1 MASHH
6 EIVAEEWKSRS
17 RELAEWAM
25 EKLANRKDVWGQY
38 AALTEG
44 EQKKL
49 GRTYKAMTLPVASKR
64 GPDMVTLDKLT
75 RHFASQHRRRP
86 QIVGLHAKSK
96 ENTSK
101 WLGIDID
108 MHDDSKADAEEHS
121 RRNLV
126 GALKWWRELQSMG
139 YDPLLFDSNNNGG
152 YHLWVLF
159 DEPAPTEHVFA
170 FAWSL
175 VSTWEATNLSEEP
188 ETFPKKPKE
197 RKPGED
203 VLGAWFRLPGL
214 HHTRDHYARVWSG
227 DEWLDDPWLSGH
239 AAIDAMVQCVG
250 GPAPPAVSA
259 PEDHSRITIRGVAGK
274 RGEKLKS
281 VPHGSVHRVT
291 EKAGSEKPKRAS
303 DRKRSFKRSGK
314 ATVCVDLDGVLAQNI
329 GATSLAEIGD
339 PVDGAVEFTRELSQ
353 IANVVILTS
362 RLSQDEG
369 KVASAEYRKAVVRIE
384 DWLNEHGFAFERVHT
399 GQGKPPASAYIDDRG
414 VSCKPMDDGI
424 AAFKEALEQTERLCN

>member
-1 MASHH
+1 MASQY

-25 EKLANRKDVWGQY
+25 ETLVNRKDVWGQY

-44 EQKKL
+44 EKKKL

-75 RHFASQHRRRP
+75 RHFASQHLRRP
-86 QIVGLHAKSK
+86 QIVGLHAKSR
-96 ENTSK
+96 ENTSR

-108 MHDDSKADAEEHS
+108 MHDENKADAEEHA

-126 GALKWWRELQSMG
+126 GALQWWRQLQTMG

-152 YHLWVLF
+152 FHLWVLF
-159 DEPAPTEHVFA
+159 DKPAPTDHVFA

-175 VSTWEATNLSEEP
+175 ISKWEEVNLSEEP
-188 ETFPKKPKE
+188 ETFPKQPKQQSAD
-197 RKPGED
+197 ED

-239 AAIDAMVQCVG
+239 AAIDAMLQCMG
-250 GPAPPAVSA
+250 GPPPPEVSA
-259 PEDHSRITIRGVAGK
+259 PEDHSRMTLRGVEGK
-274 RGEKLKS
+274 RGEALRAE
-281 VPHGSVHRVT
+281 GS
-291 EKAGSEKPKRAS
+291 KPARAV
-303 DRKRSFKRSGK
+303 DRKRSFKRTSK
-314 ATVCVDLDGVLAQNI
+314 ATVCVDLDGVLAQNT
-329 GATSLAEIGD
+329 GATNLAEIGD
-339 PVDGAVEFTRELSQ
+339 PVDGAVEFTRELSK
-353 IANVVILTS
+353 IATVVVLTS
-362 RLSQDEG
+362 RLSQD
-369 KVASAEYRKAVVRIE
+369 KIASAEYRKAVVRIE
-384 DWLNEHGFAFERVHT
+384 DWLSEYGFAYDRIHV

-414 VSCKPMDDGI
+414 VSCRPMDDGVV
-424 AAFKEALEQTERLCN
+424 AFEQALEQTERLCN

>member
-1 MASHH
+1 MASHY

-25 EKLANRKDVWGQY
+25 EKLVNRKDVWGQY

-44 EQKKL
+44 EKKKL
-49 GRTYKAMTLPVASKR
+49 GRTYKAMTLPVAAKR

-86 QIVGLHAKSK
+86 QIIGLHAKSR
-96 ENTSK
+96 ENTSR

-108 MHDDSKADAEEHS
+108 MHDDDKADAEEHS

-126 GALKWWRELQSMG
+126 GALKWWRQLQAMG

-170 FAWSL
+170 FAWSI
-175 VSTWEATNLSEEP
+175 VSTWEETNLSEEP

-197 RKPGED
+197 KKPGDD

-214 HHTRDHYARVWSG
+214 HHSRDHYARVWSG

-239 AAIDAMVQCVG
+239 AAIDAMLQCMG
-250 GPAPPAVSA
+250 GPPPPAETA
-259 PEDHSRITIRGVAGK
+259 PEDHSRITIRGVQGK
-274 RGEKLKS
+274 RGEALRSETVK
-281 VPHGSVHRVT
+281 T
-291 EKAGSEKPKRAS
+291 EKPKRAV
-303 DRKRSFKRSGK
+303 DRKRSFKRTGK
-314 ATVCVDLDGVLAQNI
+314 ATVCVDLDGVLAQNT
-329 GATSLAEIGD
+329 GATNLSEIGE
-339 PVDGAVEFTRELSQ
+339 PVDGAVEFTRDLAK
-353 IANVVILTS
+353 IADVVVLTS
-362 RLSQDEG
+362 RLSHDKPG
-369 KVASAEYRKAVVRIE
+369 DGNSAEQRKMLVRIE
-384 DWLNEHGFAFERVHT
+384 DWLNEHGFAFDRVHS

-414 VSCKPMDDGI
+414 VSCRPMDDGV
-424 AAFKEALEQTERLCN
+424 AAFEAALAQTQHLCS

>member
-6 EIVAEEWKSRS
+6 EIVAEEWKSR
-17 RELAEWAM
+17 L

-49 GRTYKAMTLPVASKR
+49 GRTYKAMTLPVATKR

-75 RHFASQHRRRP
+75 RHFSSQHRRRP

-126 GALKWWRELQSMG
+126 GALKWWRQLQSMG

-159 DEPAPTEHVFA
+159 DKPAPTEHVFA
-170 FAWSL
+170 FAWSI

-197 RKPGED
+197 KKPGED

-214 HHTRDHYARVWSG
+214 HHTKDHYARVWSG

-250 GPAPPAVSA
+250 GPPPPAVCA
-259 PEDHSRITIRGVAGK
+259 PEDHSRITIRGVEGK
-274 RGEKLKS
+274 RGEKLRSPNQNKNPK
-281 VPHGSVHRVT
+281 V
-291 EKAGSEKPKRAS
+291 EKPKRAV
-303 DRKRSFKRSGK
+303 DRKRSFKRTGR

-329 GATSLAEIGD
+329 GATSLSEIGD
-339 PVDGAVEFTRELSQ
+339 PVDGAVEFSRELSE
-353 IANVVILTS
+353 IADVVNVL
-362 RLSQDEG
+362 
-369 KVASAEYRKAVVRIE
+369 K
-384 DWLNEHGFAFERVHT
+384 T
-399 GQGKPPASAYIDDRG
+399 G
-414 VSCKPMDDGI
+414 
-424 AAFKEALEQTERLCN
+424 

>member
-1 MASHH
+1 MASQY

-25 EKLANRKDVWGQY
+25 EKLVNRKDVWGQY

-44 EQKKL
+44 EKKKL

-96 ENTSK
+96 DDTSR

-108 MHDDSKADAEEHS
+108 MHDDHKADAEEHA

-126 GALKWWRELQSMG
+126 GALKWWRQLQGMG

-159 DEPAPTEHVFA
+159 EEPAPTEHVFA
-170 FAWSL
+170 FAWSI
-175 VSTWEATNLSEEP
+175 VSTWEQTNLSEEP

-197 RKPGED
+197 KKPGED

-214 HHTRDHYARVWSG
+214 HHSRDHYARVWSG

-239 AAIDAMVQCVG
+239 AAIDAMLQCMG
-250 GPAPPAVSA
+250 GPPPPAELA
-259 PEDHSRITIRGVAGK
+259 PEDHSRITIRGVQGK
-274 RGEKLKS
+274 RGDAL
-281 VPHGSVHRVT
+281 RADAT
-291 EKAGSEKPKRAS
+291 QTEKPKRAS
-303 DRKRSFKRSGK
+303 DRKRSFKRTGK
-314 ATVCVDLDGVLAQNI
+314 ATVCVDLDGVLAQNT
-329 GATSLAEIGD
+329 GTTNLSEIGE
-339 PVDGAVEFTRELSQ
+339 PVDGAVEFTRELAN
-353 IANVVILTS
+353 IADVVVLTS
-362 RLSQDEG
+362 RLSQDKQG
-369 KVASAEYRKAVVRIE
+369 NTSSAEYRKMTVRIE
-384 DWLNEHGFAFERVHT
+384 DWLNEHGFAFDRVHT

-414 VSCKPMDDGI
+414 VSCRPMDDGVV
-424 AAFKEALEQTERLCN
+424 AFKQALELTERLCN

>member
-1 MASHH
+1 MASHY

-25 EKLANRKDVWGQY
+25 EKLVNRKDVWGQY

-44 EQKKL
+44 EKKKL
-49 GRTYKAMTLPVASKR
+49 GRTYKAMTLPVAAKR

-96 ENTSK
+96 ENTSR

-126 GALKWWRELQSMG
+126 GALKWWRQLQTMG

-170 FAWSL
+170 FAWSI
-175 VSTWEATNLSEEP
+175 VSTWEETNLSEEP

-197 RKPGED
+197 KKPDED

-214 HHTRDHYARVWSG
+214 HHTREHYATVWSG

-239 AAIDAMVQCVG
+239 AAIDAMLQCVG
-250 GPAPPAVSA
+250 GPPPPAVCA
-259 PEDHSRITIRGVAGK
+259 PADHSRITLRGVEGM
-274 RGEKLKS
+274 RGEKLRS
-281 VPHGSVHRVT
+281 
-291 EKAGSEKPKRAS
+291 AGSKPAKPKRAA
-303 DRKRSFKRSGK
+303 DRKRSFKRTGK
-314 ATVCVDLDGVLAQNI
+314 AKVCVDLDGVLAQNI

-339 PVDGAVEFTRELSQ
+339 PVDGAIEFTRELSNFAE
-353 IANVVILTS
+353 IIVLTS
-362 RLSQDEG
+362 RLSQDNPAG
-369 KVASAEYRKAVVRIE
+369 RQSSAEQRKAVTRIE
-384 DWLNEHGFAFERVHT
+384 DWLNEHGFAYDRVHA
-399 GQGKPPASAYIDDRG
+399 GQGKPAANAYIDDRG
-414 VSCKPMDDGI
+414 VSCRPMDDGV
-424 AAFKEALEQTERLCN
+424 AAFQQALKLTERLCN

>member
-1 MASHH
+1 
-6 EIVAEEWKSRS
+6 
-17 RELAEWAM
+17 
-25 EKLANRKDVWGQY
+25 
-38 AALTEG
+38 
-44 EQKKL
+44 
-49 GRTYKAMTLPVASKR
+49 
-64 GPDMVTLDKLT
+64 
-75 RHFASQHRRRP
+75 
-86 QIVGLHAKSK
+86 
-96 ENTSK
+96 
-101 WLGIDID
+101 
-108 MHDDSKADAEEHS
+108 
-121 RRNLV
+121 
-126 GALKWWRELQSMG
+126 MG

-197 RKPGED
+197 KKPGED

-259 PEDHSRITIRGVAGK
+259 PDDHSRITIRGVAGK
-274 RGEKLKS
+274 RGEKLAS
-281 VPHGSVHRVT
+281 AQQVSATGT
-291 EKAGSEKPKRAS
+291 DKPKRAV
-303 DRKRSFKRSGK
+303 DRKRSFKRTGK
-314 ATVCVDLDGVLAQNI
+314 ATVCVDLDGVLAQNT

-339 PVDGAVEFTRELSQ
+339 PVDGAVEFSRELSE
-353 IANVVILTS
+353 IAEVVILTS
-362 RLSQDEG
+362 RLSHDTDRT
-369 KVASAEYRKAVVRIE
+369 ASAEHRKAVARIE
-384 DWLNEHGFAFERVHT
+384 DWLNEHGFAYARVHT

-414 VSCKPMDDGI
+414 VSCKPMDDGV
-424 AAFKEALEQTERLCN
+424 AAFKDALEQTVRLCN